1 MNFTRTWA
9 ITRKELLH
17 IGRDKRSLIMA
28 LGVPFLLLILFCYA
42 LSLDVDRV
50 PTYIYDQDRSP
61 ESRDLIAR
69 FAGSRYF
76 DIRSRAES
84 LAEIDAAIVRGD
96 AILAM
101 VIPPRFSER
110 LITRHPEPVQLI
122 LDGADSNTASIAQ
135 AYALNTVSAFAAER
149 FHVKPAVEA
158 QMRVWYNSSLISR
171 NFIVPGLVAVILMI
185 IAALLTSL
193 TIAREWE
200 SGTMEQLLSTPLR
213 PAEMVLGKLA
223 AFFVLGV
230 ADAVIAIGAAVW
242 IFDVPFRG
250 SVVFLGGATALF
262 LFGAFSWG
270 IFISSVANSQL
281 LAYQMGL
288 LSTFLPAFLL
298 SGFIYAIENMPLP
311 IRVVSNVTPSKYFV
325 TILKGSFLKGV
336 GFETLWPQI
345 AFLSIYAALVATL
358 AIKRLRTKVA

>member
-1 MNFTRTWA
+1 MSLTRTWA

-17 IGRDKRSLIMA
+17 IARDRRSLIMA
-28 LGVPFLLLILFCYA
+28 LGVPFLLLLLFCYA
-42 LSLDVDRV
+42 LSLDVDCIQ
-50 PTYIYDQDRSP
+50 TYVYDQDRSP
-61 ESRDLIAR
+61 ESRELLDR
-69 FAGSRYF
+69 FTASRYF
-76 DIRSRAES
+76 EILRQVRDLREIES
-84 LAEIDAAIVRGD
+84 AIVRGD
-96 AILAM
+96 AMVAI

-110 LITRHPEPVQLI
+110 LLARHPEPVQLI

-135 AYALNTVSAFAAER
+135 AYALAVVNAFAASR
-149 FHVKPAVEA
+149 FGVTPAVEP
-158 QMRVWYNSSLISR
+158 QLRVWYNSSLISR

-193 TIAREWE
+193 TVAREWE
-200 SGTMEQLLSTPLR
+200 TGTMEQLLSTPLR
-213 PAEMVLGKLA
+213 PIELVLGKLA
-223 AFFVLGV
+223 AFFVLGA

-250 SVVFLGGATALF
+250 SIVFLAAATAMF
-262 LFGAFSWG
+262 LFGAFAWG
-270 IFISSVANSQL
+270 ILISSVANSQL

-311 IRVVSNVTPSKYFV
+311 VRVVSAIVPAKYFV

-336 GFETLWPQI
+336 GLEILWPQLL
-345 AFLSIYAALVATL
+345 FLSIYAAIVCTL
-358 AIKRLRTKVA
+358 AVKRLRTKVA